1 MMCEKSSQRIPEDFD
16 SYTRSELIDHLREIL
31 STALPSSS
39 AYLRSFT
46 LSTPPIP
53 AAILV
58 PILKVERHW
67 NLLFIRRSISN
78 DPHSGQVAFPGGR
91 MESSDSSPEEASLR
105 EAQEEIGLDPRE
117 VEIVGRLPALLT
129 VTNYNIYPVVGII
142 PYPYPFQPS
151 PDEVQK
157 IFTIP
162 ITWLAEPVNY
172 RVEERHLPPPIGK
185 VPTIYYQPYQDE
197 ILWGAS
203 AQIVHA
209 FITLLKSSSLSKK
222 S

>member
-1 MMCEKSSQRIPEDFD
+1 MCEKSDQRIPNDLD
-16 SYTRSELIDHLREIL
+16 SYTRSQLIKYLRRIL
-31 STALPSSS
+31 GSAFSSSS
-39 AYLRSFT
+39 AYGRSFS

-53 AAILV
+53 AAIIV
-58 PILKVERHW
+58 PILKVEGHW

-105 EAQEEIGLDPRE
+105 EAQEEIGLDPQDVE
-117 VEIVGRLPALLT
+117 VLGRLPALLT
-129 VTNYNIYPVVGII
+129 VTNYKIYPVVGMI

-162 ITWLAEPVNY
+162 ITWLAEPLNY
-172 RVEERHLPPPIGK
+172 RVEERLLPPPIGT

-203 AQIVHA
+203 AQIVHT
-209 FITLLKSSSLSKK
+209 FITILKSSSLSKK

>member
-1 MMCEKSSQRIPEDFD
+1 MCEKSDQRIPNDLD
-16 SYTRSELIDHLREIL
+16 GYTRSQLIKYLRRIL
-31 STALPSSS
+31 GSAFSSSS
-39 AYLRSFT
+39 AYGRSFS

-53 AAILV
+53 AAIIV
-58 PILKVERHW
+58 PILKVEGHW

-105 EAQEEIGLDPRE
+105 EAQEEIGLDPQDVE
-117 VEIVGRLPALLT
+117 VLGRLPALLT
-129 VTNYNIYPVVGII
+129 VTNYKIYPVVGMI

-162 ITWLAEPVNY
+162 ITWLAEPLNY
-172 RVEERHLPPPIGK
+172 RVEERLLPPPIGT

-203 AQIVHA
+203 AQIVHT
-209 FITLLKSSSLSKK
+209 FITILKSSSLSKK